1 MGFASGQARIAG
13 WPASTLHGSY
23 MTQAHHT
30 LEEETN
36 NLSSKHETSTL
47 KGEKFMLTILHPVH
61 LIGGSG
67 AVESGNTTATS
78 TPSS

>member
-13 WPASTLHGSY
+13 WHASTLHGSY

-36 NLSSKHETSTL
+36 NLSSKHETSTF
-47 KGEKFMLTILHPVH
+47 GEILVLTTLHPVH
-61 LIGGSG
+61 LKGGSG